1 MDATKATSTT
11 FRGPSDG
18 PVHRVLGM
26 RHHYK
31 ATARETD
38 GAYVSFEIEIPP
50 GCGAPPHRHD
60 VDSESFYVL
69 DGEIRFSADGTSR
82 VARRGDFVLLPAGG
96 VHAFANEAGV
106 PARALVVAAPG
117 IEAERFFAAID
128 ARGDDAPTPAEV
140 TEIAARHGIT
150 ILPPPAA

>member
-1 MDATKATSTT
+1 MDATSKAT
-11 FRGPSDG
+11 FRAPGEG

-31 ATARETD
+31 ATARDTA

-50 GCGAPPHRHD
+50 GCGAPPHHHA

-69 DGEIRFSADGTSR
+69 DGEICFSADGTSR

-96 VHAFANEAGV
+96 VHAFANTGTA

-128 ARGDDAPTPAEV
+128 ARADDVPSPGEV
-140 TEIAARHGIT
+140 TEIAARHGLT
-150 ILPPPAA
+150 ILPLPVA